1 MKSGNTFIVE
11 PETSEQE
18 KPLKAFVE
26 ALDIKF
32 ELRKEES
39 YDPEFVDK
47 IQRSRKQIED
57 GKVAKVDLDDIWKE

>member
-18 KPLKAFVE
+18 KALKAFIE
-26 ALDIKF
+26 ALGIKF

-39 YDPEFVDK
+39 YDPKFIDK
-47 IQRSRKQIED
+47 IQRSRQQIKE
-57 GKVAKVDLDDIWKE
+57 GKVAEVDLDDIWKE